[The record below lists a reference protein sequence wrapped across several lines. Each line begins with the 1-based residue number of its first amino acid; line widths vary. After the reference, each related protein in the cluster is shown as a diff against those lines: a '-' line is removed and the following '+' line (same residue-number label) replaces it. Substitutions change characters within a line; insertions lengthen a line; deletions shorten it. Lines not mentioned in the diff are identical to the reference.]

1 VPAQGEVDVAVE
13 PERGLD
19 HLHGDR
25 RSRGRV
31 ELLGQHFRK
40 TNQTDELLDPPG
52 LLVVGVE
59 AERGGYPSRSLKA
72 PKSEH

>member
-1 VPAQGEVDVAVE
+1 
-13 PERGLD
+13 
-19 HLHGDR
+19 
-25 RSRGRV
+25 
-31 ELLGQHFRK
+31 
-40 TNQTDELLDPPG
+40 LLDPPG